1 MSGDRRYNNTR
12 FFIIESTSLQNL
24 RRDPCTG
31 LLMRGTH
38 LVLFVFPTIVE
49 QCRRIDPFPVDLKP
63 FLQCYDRTDPGYI
76 QKMHHTM
83 TAEASVCFCRI
94 VSS

>member
-24 RRDPCTG
+24 RRDPGTG

-38 LVLFVFPTIVE
+38 LVLFMFPTIVE
-49 QCRRIDPFPVDLKP
+49 QCRRINPFPVDLKP
-63 FLQCYDRTDPGYI
+63 FLQRYDRTDPGYI

>member
-1 MSGDRRYNNTR
+1 MSGDCRYNNTR

-24 RRDPCTG
+24 RCDPGTG
-31 LLMRGTH
+31 LLMRNAI
-38 LVLFVFPTIVE
+38 LVLFMFPTIVE

>member
-1 MSGDRRYNNTR
+1 MSGDCRYNNTR
-12 FFIIESTSLQNL
+12 FFIVESTRLQDL
-24 RRDPCTG
+24 RCNPRTG
-31 LLMRGTH
+31 LLMRDTN
-38 LVLFVFPTIVE
+38 LILFMFPTIVE

-63 FLQCYDRTDPGYI
+63 FLQRYDRTDPGYI